1 MNHLLKHNTQSLCT
15 LPVILLLVM
24 CIALLASCS
33 KAPSNSNITYTERLG
48 NTVNAKNV
56 KPKRVEQL
64 KLLPP
69 SQLNK
74 NTVTL
79 GILQLAGLGH
89 CKLNILISEHNN
101 QLGKTATAAG
111 RLKYQISFIQSA
123 QACLNTLDKNSDI
136 YSKILAAKTQKENH
150 LIQYF
155 NSMLFNEP
163 ELNRTWAGTNNELS
177 TQAAG
182 FSDTQQALSQLVTI
196 KQHITSREFSKINTD
211 SIFIALE
218 QLNKYQFNQLLIQS
232 ARQQIAFNNS
242 ATSFVK
248 TLNLR
253 DICPTGKNKKT
264 AKIVSNVFQKFFLGE
279 IQPYQ
284 AQLTGYLE
292 VLQPLYNQLWF
303 KEEITSEPINDLT
316 KTNSPNNL
324 LNQLK
329 NSAKNHVVWWQ
340 TFYKTCEISPI

>member
-1 MNHLLKHNTQSLCT
+1 M
-15 LPVILLLVM
+15 
-24 CIALLASCS
+24 
-33 KAPSNSNITYTERLG
+33 
-48 NTVNAKNV
+48 
-56 KPKRVEQL
+56 
-64 KLLPP
+64 
-69 SQLNK
+69 
-74 NTVTL
+74 
-79 GILQLAGLGH
+79 
-89 CKLNILISEHNN
+89 
-101 QLGKTATAAG
+101 
-111 RLKYQISFIQSA
+111 
-123 QACLNTLDKNSDI
+123 
-136 YSKILAAKTQKENH
+136 
-150 LIQYF
+150 
-155 NSMLFNEP
+155 
-163 ELNRTWAGTNNELS
+163 
-177 TQAAG
+177 
-182 FSDTQQALSQLVTI
+182 
-196 KQHITSREFSKINTD
+196 
-211 SIFIALE
+211 
-218 QLNKYQFNQLLIQS
+218 LIQS

-279 IQPYQ
+279 IQHYQ